1 MINERKTTEQYIA
14 DAVAVHGNKYDY
26 SKVEY
31 RGNRAK
37 VIIICPTHGEF
48 AQNAKSHLRGHGC
61 PKCHLCSMNRLGV
74 GVCDIAYSS
83 QEAYYECW
91 RSMLIRVYDPLY
103 KKRFPTYSDC
113 EVCSEWLT
121 LSKFKKWFEDPDNGY
136 RQGYH
141 MDKDILVKDNKIYSP
156 QTCCF
161 VPQEINL
168 LFARKRRKNGLPA
181 GVTFCDNAFRAQIC
195 VNKKKIHLGC
205 FSTKEEAFKAYKDFK
220 ERHIKD
226 VAEKYFQEG
235 RITKKVY
242 DALLNY
248 EVEMTD

>member
-1 MINERKTTEQYIA
+1 MRKKTTEQYIA
-14 DAVAVHGNKYDY
+14 EAIDVHGNRYDY

-31 RGNRAK
+31 RGNRGK
-37 VIIICPTHGEF
+37 IIIICPTHGEF
-48 AQNAKSHLRGHGC
+48 LQNAKSHLQGHGC
-61 PKCHLCSMNRLGV
+61 PKCHLCSMHRLGV
-74 GVCDIAYSS
+74 GICDIPYSC
-83 QEAYYECW
+83 QEAYYESW
-91 RSMLIRVYDPLY
+91 RSMLIRAYDPIY
-103 KKRFPTYSDC
+103 KKRFPTYVDC
-113 EVCSEWLT
+113 EVCPGWLT
-121 LSKFKKWFEDPDNGY
+121 LSNFKRWFEDPENGY
-136 RQGYH
+136 QQGYH

-168 LFARKRRKNGLPA
+168 LFARKQRKNGLPA
-181 GVTFCDNAFRAQIC
+181 GVTFRDNAFRAQIC
-195 VNKKKIHLGC
+195 INKKKIHLGR

-248 EVEMTD
+248 EVEIAD